1 MEALTISSANLDIIE
16 KNLGS
21 VANEL
26 SGVISNVNSVN
37 SQVNKVEEQVET
49 LNNGIKN
56 LVKEIRE
63 TTTITDARQ
72 SIMYNDKQIEKKYG
86 YHDQVRRTTESLLE
100 AIESSS
106 ISSKALVKLKQSL
119 LMNNPNYWLSNA
131 LATLISWILDDKEE
145 TEKELNNAL
154 RKDSEKTSIFFS
166 LINLKLE
173 RKQTA
178 INWLINYLDKLDPSN
193 LNGEFVTVLDLVSNG
208 IYGTEG
214 KQIIIDK
221 INNWMAILNTKKVAE
236 AETNKWIDFIKENKE
251 SIPKFQYLNRY
262 CPDIEVLKNNL
273 NVTSSYKKVLN
284 YLKDSTTETSKDKDI
299 NNIINNLIYEYE
311 KEEQV
316 FQSDNLRNRLII
328 ECNGDREKANKLYE
342 KEKLI
347 YEDRVNLISLLSNIV
362 IYKEEYKISNSTQA
376 FALSLIKNYILKAYE
391 EINSNRVKT
400 PINIK
405 IDNFV
410 TSIDTNATKQT
421 NHKNIV
427 NYLNK
432 KYPSEDKNIIGILF
446 GINIIGVVGI
456 FITLKTAF
464 ASILGV
470 GLLVADAILIYK
482 AFKHK
487 SIINKAINNEGKA
500 ISSTME
506 KTMAEIVDY
515 RNIIKENETE
525 FNNLKVFLD
534 NININSYIKS
544 NNERNI
550 DIDG

>member
-534 NININSYIKS
+534 NININSNIKS